1 VTYDVGEAGGAD
13 IAHTGVS
20 IASVTMDHS
29 DSVALD
35 MDLAPWGGQEYMVPT
50 SHGLISVTVCGDQ
63 DKPALVTYPD
73 VGLNYLSCFEGL
85 FSCPEASSVLF
96 HNFCIFHI
104 DPPGHE
110 TGAPESASQPAALS
124 VDDLAD
130 EVAEVLDYFGLEEV
144 IGLGATGGA
153 YILSLFAC
161 KYPDRALGLIL
172 VSPVARS
179 PSWTEWLHNQAMISL
194 LYFCGMTGFVK
205 ERLFQRYFSLEVRDA
220 AISEDGADALTTIRR
235 FMEDR
240 RSKNVMRYLQA
251 LHQRRDISETLKKLK
266 CRTLILVGDQSPF
279 HREAVHISHA
289 MNRRYNAL
297 IEVEG
302 CGSLV
307 TEERPQ
313 AMLVPIELFLTGY
326 AFYQRPLLSLTS
338 SPKSPL
344 SPPCMAP
351 ELLSSESLGLKL
363 KPIKTSVSS

>member
-1 VTYDVGEAGGAD
+1 MNALRWVGISSSLGFIVCAFGQIGAP
-13 IAHTGVS
+13 
-20 IASVTMDHS
+20 
-29 DSVALD
+29 DSVS
-35 MDLAPWGGQEYMVPT
+35 QE
-50 SHGLISVTVCGDQ
+50 
-63 DKPALVTYPD
+63 
-73 VGLNYLSCFEGL
+73 
-85 FSCPEASSVLF
+85 SS
-96 HNFCIFHI
+96 
-104 DPPGHE
+104 P
-110 TGAPESASQPAALS
+110 S

-130 EVAEVLDYFGLEEV
+130 QVTEVLDYFGLEEV
-144 IGLGATGGA
+144 IGLGVTGGA
-153 YILSLFAC
+153 YILSLFA
-161 KYPDRALGLIL
+161 
-172 VSPVARS
+172 
-179 PSWTEWLHNQAMISL
+179 AMISL

-235 FMEDR
+235 YMDDR
-240 RSKNVMRYLQA
+240 RSKNVLRYLQA
-251 LHQRRDISETLKKLK
+251 LHQRRDLTENLKKMK
-266 CRTLILVGDQSPF
+266 CRTLILVGEQSPF
-279 HREAVHISHA
+279 HREAVHISNA

-344 SPPCMAP
+344 SPPCMPA

-363 KPIKTSVSS
+363 KPIKTRVVPS